1 MHHHTPPAS
10 ALRRR
15 GLLALPLALGWPGL
29 PTVHAQTTRPMP
41 SAERAAQTLGTYQ
54 GPGCNGTARLSAVSN
69 WLGRRPAWHSDFL
82 AQDSW
87 VELTKAASRGS
98 QCWQPTALS
107 TSIGVP
113 MLPRQAGSDLAS
125 GARGAYDTYFTQVAR
140 AFVQNGL
147 ASTVVRIGW
156 EFNHDWF
163 PWRADRD
170 PAAWAEYWR
179 RIVTAMRAVPGAQF
193 RFDWCTAWSRGTV
206 APEQVYPGD
215 EFVDIIGMDIYNT
228 TWNPTTPEQ
237 RWRIK
242 RDQAYGLAWHR
253 SFAAAHNKPVSFPEW
268 GTGLR
273 PDGRGGGDDPYFIEQ
288 MAAWLATSDLA
299 YHNYWDYKAPD
310 FNGRLSDGSKPLSAA
325 AFLKFFGGP
334 R

>member
-1 MHHHTPPAS
+1 MHDMHRTAAS
-10 ALRRR
+10 QLPRRSV
-15 GLLALPLALGWPGL
+15 LALPLALAL
-29 PTVHAQTTRPMP
+29 PAAEAQQRPAP
-41 SAERAAQTLGTYQ
+41 SAALAVQTLGTYQ
-54 GPGCNGTARLSAVSN
+54 GPGCNGTARLNALST

-87 VELTKAASRGS
+87 VELVKAATRGAR
-98 QCWQPTALS
+98 CWEPTVLA

-113 MLPRQAGSDLAS
+113 MLPREPGVDLAS
-125 GARGAYDTYFTQVAR
+125 GARGAYDRHFEQVAR

-147 ASTVVRIGW
+147 AQTVVRIGW

-170 PAAWAEYWR
+170 PAAWVAYWR
-179 RIVTAMRAVPGAQF
+179 RIVTTMRAVPGAAF
-193 RFDWCTAWSRGTV
+193 RFDWCPAWNRGKV
-206 APEQVYPGD
+206 APDQVYPGD
-215 EFVDIIGMDIYNT
+215 EFVDIIGLDIYNT

-242 RDQAYGLAWHR
+242 RDQEYGLSWHR
-253 SFAAAHNKPVSFPEW
+253 AFAAQHDKPVSFPEW

-273 PDGRGGGDDPYFIEQ
+273 PDGRGGGDDPYFITQ
-288 MAAWLATSDLA
+288 MAQWLAGSDLA

-310 FNGRLSDGSKPLSAA
+310 FNGRLSDGSKPLAAA
-325 AFLKFFGGP
+325 AFLQFFGGP